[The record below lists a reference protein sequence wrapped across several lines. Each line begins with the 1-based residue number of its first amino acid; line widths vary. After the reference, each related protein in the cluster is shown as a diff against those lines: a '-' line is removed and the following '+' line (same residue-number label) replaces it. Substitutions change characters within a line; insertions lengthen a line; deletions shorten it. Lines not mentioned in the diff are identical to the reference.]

1 MGNTPLGLSAV
12 PVRASLPSRLKGAPA
27 ADFGLPAVGARL
39 SAAKGGRPQPGAS
52 RSQRGAAHGAETK
65 AAGLRHAGAAVAAVS
80 RGLPLDPAA
89 RRCSQPGACNRC

>member
-80 RGLPLDPAA
+80 QGG
-89 RRCSQPGACNRC
+89 SHWIQPT